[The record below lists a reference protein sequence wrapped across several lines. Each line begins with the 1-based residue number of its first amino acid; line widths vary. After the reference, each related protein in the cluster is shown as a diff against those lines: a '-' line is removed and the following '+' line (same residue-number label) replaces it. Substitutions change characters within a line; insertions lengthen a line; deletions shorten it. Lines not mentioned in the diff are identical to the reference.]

1 MLFQKKHF
9 AIMSDVFAQ
18 NILFDNYFKKPTL
31 EELLSSKYKRII
43 DKDKLHI
50 GSLYLMEWKSLFS
63 CGKLIKKQD
72 DDKFG
77 LSIYFLVGN
86 AYYGT
91 NILQEQVHQY
101 HIQSSNLLNII
112 INFYDYPLD
121 YAIQQQIKYAKYV
134 KALAVSKN
142 IPNELERIIL
152 SYL

>member
-1 MLFQKKHF
+1 MFVKTIF
-9 AIMSDVFAQ
+9 
-18 NILFDNYFKKPTL
+18 FDNYFKQPTL
-31 EELLSSKYKRII
+31 EELSNKYKRII
-43 DKDKLHI
+43 DKEKLHI
-50 GSLYLMEWKSLFS
+50 GSLYIMENRGLFS
-63 CGKLIKKQD
+63 CGKLIKKHD

-91 NILQEQVHQY
+91 NILQEQIYQY

-142 IPNELERIIL
+142 IPEVLEGKIL
-152 SYL
+152 SYV